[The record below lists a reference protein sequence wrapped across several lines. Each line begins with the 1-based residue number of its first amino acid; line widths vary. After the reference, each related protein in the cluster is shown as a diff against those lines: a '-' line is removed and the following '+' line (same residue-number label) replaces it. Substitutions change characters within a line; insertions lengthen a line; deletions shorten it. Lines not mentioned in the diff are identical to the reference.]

1 MFLKKKKEMKPY
13 CKDLS
18 LSAVQFL
25 KTKEREKGSLQR
37 ESLSM
42 HSLGVLGGFQAR
54 TTHSKSPA
62 SVVSDAT
69 L

>member
-1 MFLKKKKEMKPY
+1 MFLKKKKEIKPY
-13 CKDLS
+13 FEDLS

-42 HSLGVLGGFQAR
+42 HSLAVLGGFQAR
-54 TTHSKSPA
+54 KIHSKSSA
-62 SVVSDAT
+62 SMVSDAT